1 MVTAKLIGSNGSTVF
16 GNGECGNLIL
26 TDQLCPITSI
36 EFGSKDTDYSIV
48 GMSNQVNGVVVEVKL
63 NLVANSY
70 FVC

>member
-1 MVTAKLIGSNGSTVF
+1 MV
-16 GNGECGNLIL
+16 
-26 TDQLCPITSI
+26 
-36 EFGSKDTDYSIV
+36 DTFMLSAYSDSAVAAV